1 MSKQKIFCYNKTF
14 VLFFSIAGLS
24 VCSILVALIGLSYLL
39 FDPIVK
45 YVILGRLVL
54 RNESDFAELWKK
66 PPITPHFKVNFIY
79 YIKFIFENL

>member
-1 MSKQKIFCYNKTF
+1 M
-14 VLFFSIAGLS
+14 
-24 VCSILVALIGLSYLL
+24 ALIGLSYLL

-66 PPITPHFKVNFIY
+66 PPITPHFKVNLFVKLFKKSNPVY
-79 YIKFIFENL
+79 LLLSVLANKRHEKEFIFIIGIY

>member
-1 MSKQKIFCYNKTF
+1 M
-14 VLFFSIAGLS
+14 
-24 VCSILVALIGLSYLL
+24 ALIGLSYLL

-66 PPITPHFKVNFIY
+66 PPITPHFKVNSFVKIKK
-79 YIKFIFENL
+79 IKFCVSVLANKRHEKEFIFLIVIN

>member
-1 MSKQKIFCYNKTF
+1 
-14 VLFFSIAGLS
+14 
-24 VCSILVALIGLSYLL
+24 VALIGLSYLL

-66 PPITPHFKVNFIY
+66 PPITPHFKVNSFSNFS
-79 YIKFIFENL
+79 KLIFLIGVD

>member
-1 MSKQKIFCYNKTF
+1 M
-14 VLFFSIAGLS
+14 
-24 VCSILVALIGLSYLL
+24 ALIGLSYLL

-66 PPITPHFKVNFIY
+66 PPITPHFKVNLFVKL
-79 YIKFIFENL
+79 YIKKVESCVSVLANKRHEKEFIFIMSIH